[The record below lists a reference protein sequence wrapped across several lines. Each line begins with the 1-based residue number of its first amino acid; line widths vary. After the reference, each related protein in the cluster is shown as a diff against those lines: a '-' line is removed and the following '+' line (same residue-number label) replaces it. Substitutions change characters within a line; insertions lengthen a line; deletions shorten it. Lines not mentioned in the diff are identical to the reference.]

1 MRSRRVS
8 SSPDVTSACW
18 TGNLPIA
25 GRESSREP
33 CRDGSTRRKGG
44 VFPRNRL
51 RYTGNITMLHIPI
64 LRRGVPYK
72 SLDVIRIPHH
82 RTRETF
88 AEMSQVNPGIIRR
101 DLRDEQ
107 QSAARETLARLSF
120 EELLGICGRAADHFL
135 NDRLPLGDAEQ
146 SPDDY
151 VAQLSATTGMPHALV
166 RRNMAKIAGVMTEMR
181 TVLRG
186 LTRGLD
192 LSLLDA
198 GFGQHGGHALS
209 FYPRTQS
216 LGVVLPSNSPGVHSL
231 WVPAVAMK
239 IPLVLKPGSAEP
251 WSPFRLAQAFMK
263 AGCPPEAFSY
273 YPADHAGAGEILRR
287 TGRSMFFG
295 DVSAVGSWEG
305 DPRVEIHGP
314 GYSKVLIADD
324 QLPRWDEY
332 LDLIVG
338 SIADNG
344 GRSCVNASGVWV
356 SEPHAERV
364 ARAVAEKLVAIV
376 PRGAEDAQATL
387 APFAD
392 PRVAERIS
400 QQIDAGLETPGARE
414 ITAELRGGPRL
425 VQHDGCTYLLPTLV
439 LCDGPE
445 HPLANREFLFPFAAV
460 VKVAADDM
468 ARMPAPM
475 GRTLVVTALTEDR
488 ALVDRLIASP
498 LVDRLNVG
506 PIATNVISWDQPHE
520 GNLFEHLY
528 ARRSFQ
534 QSADAA
540 LAAAPGA

>member
-1 MRSRRVS
+1 M
-8 SSPDVTSACW
+8 
-18 TGNLPIA
+18 I
-25 GRESSREP
+25 
-33 CRDGSTRRKGG
+33 
-44 VFPRNRL
+44 
-51 RYTGNITMLHIPI
+51 HIPI
-64 LRRGVPYK
+64 LRHGVPYT

-88 AEMSQVNPGIIRR
+88 AEMSQVNAGIIRR
-101 DLRDEQ
+101 DLRDEVQ
-107 QSAARETLARLSF
+107 AEARAALARLPF
-120 EELLGICGRAADHFL
+120 ERLLDICRRGAAHFL
-135 NDRLPLGDAEQ
+135 NDVLPLGDAQQ

-151 VAQLSATTGMPHALV
+151 VHQLSSTTGMPHALV
-166 RRNMAKIAGVMTEMR
+166 RRNMTKIAGVMTEMA

-198 GFGQHGGHALS
+198 GYGDHGGHALS

-231 WVPAVAMK
+231 WIPAVALK

-251 WSPFRLAQAFMK
+251 WSPFRLAQALMK
-263 AGCPPEAFSY
+263 AGCPPAAFSY

-287 TGRSMFFG
+287 TGRSLFFG

-324 QLPRWDEY
+324 QLAQWDRHA
-332 LDLIVG
+332 DLIAA

-356 SEPHAERV
+356 NATHAEQV
-364 ARAVAEKLVAIV
+364 ARTLAERLVRIV
-376 PRGAEDAQATL
+376 PRSADDPQATL

-400 QQIDAGLETPGARE
+400 QQIDIGLDTPGARE
-414 ITAELRGGPRL
+414 ITAALRKGPRL
-425 VQHDGCTYLLPTLV
+425 VEHDGCTYLLPTLV

-460 VKVAADDM
+460 VKVSADDM
-468 ARMPAPM
+468 ARMPGPL
-475 GRTLVVTALTEDR
+475 GRTLVVTALTGDR

-498 LVDRLNVG
+498 LVDRLNIG

-534 QSADAA
+534 AA
-540 LAAAPGA
+540 VAL

>member
-1 MRSRRVS
+1 MIH
-8 SSPDVTSACW
+8 
-18 TGNLPIA
+18 L
-25 GRESSREP
+25 
-33 CRDGSTRRKGG
+33 
-44 VFPRNRL
+44 
-51 RYTGNITMLHIPI
+51 PI
-64 LRRGVPYK
+64 LRHGVPYK

-88 AEMSQVNPGIIRR
+88 AEMSQVNAGIIRR
-101 DLRDEQ
+101 DLRDEVQ
-107 QSAARETLARLSF
+107 ADARAALATLPF
-120 EELLGICGRAADHFL
+120 EALLDVCRRAADHFL
-135 NDRLPLGDAEQ
+135 HDTLPLGDAEQ

-151 VAQLSATTGMPHALV
+151 VQQLSATTGMPHALV

-198 GFGQHGGHALS
+198 GFGEHAGHALS

-231 WVPAVAMK
+231 WIPAIALKV
-239 IPLVLKPGSAEP
+239 PLVLKPGSAEP

-324 QLPRWDEY
+324 QLANWDAY
-332 LDLIVG
+332 ADLIAG

-356 SEPHAERV
+356 NASQAE
-364 ARAVAEKLVAIV
+364 AVATALATKLVQIV
-376 PRGAEDAQATL
+376 PRSADDPQATL

-400 QQIDAGLETPGARE
+400 QQIDIGLDTPGARE
-414 ITAELRGGPRL
+414 ITAELRKGPRL
-425 VQHDGCTYLLPTLV
+425 VEHDGCTYLLPTVV
-439 LCDGPE
+439 LCDSD

-460 VKVAADDM
+460 VKVTADEM

-475 GRTLVVTALTEDR
+475 GKTLVVSALTADR
-488 ALVDRLIASP
+488 RLVDRLLASP

-506 PIATNVISWDQPHE
+506 PIPTNVISWDQPHE

-534 QSADAA
+534 AA
-540 LAAAPGA
+540 VAL

>member
-1 MRSRRVS
+1 M
-8 SSPDVTSACW
+8 
-18 TGNLPIA
+18 I
-25 GRESSREP
+25 
-33 CRDGSTRRKGG
+33 
-44 VFPRNRL
+44 
-51 RYTGNITMLHIPI
+51 HIPI
-64 LRRGVPYK
+64 LRHGVPYT

-101 DLRDEQ
+101 ELRDETQ
-107 QSAARETLARLSF
+107 AEARAALARIPF
-120 EELLGICGRAADHFL
+120 GRLLEICATAADHFL
-135 NDRLPLGDAEQ
+135 TDTLPLGDAQ
-146 SPDDY
+146 QTPDDY
-151 VAQLSATTGMPHALV
+151 VQQLSATTGMPHVMV
-166 RRNMAKIAGVMTEMR
+166 RRNMTKIAGVMKEMR

-192 LSLLDA
+192 LAVLDA
-198 GFGQHGGHALS
+198 GFGEHAGHSLS

-231 WVPAVAMK
+231 WVPAVALK
-239 IPLVLKPGSAEP
+239 TPLVLKPGSAEP
-251 WSPFRLAQAFMK
+251 WSPFRIVQAFIK
-263 AGCPPEAFSY
+263 AGCPAEAFCY
-273 YPADHAGAGEILRR
+273 FPADHAGAGEILRR

-295 DVSAVGSWEG
+295 DVTAVGSWEG

-314 GYSKVLIADD
+314 GYSKVLIGDD
-324 QLPRWDEY
+324 MLSRWEEHAA
-332 LDLIVG
+332 LIAG

-356 SEPHAERV
+356 EASHAEKV
-364 ARAVAEKLVAIV
+364 AQAIAERLVTIV
-376 PRGAEDAQATL
+376 PRGVDDEQAGL

-400 QQIDAGLETPGARE
+400 QQIDAGLAAGGARE
-414 ITAELRGGPRL
+414 ITAELRQGPRL
-425 VQHDGCTYLLPTLV
+425 VKFDGSTYLLPTVV
-439 LCDGPE
+439 LCESSD

-460 VKVAADDM
+460 VKVTADEM
-468 ARMPAPM
+468 ARMPAPL
-475 GRTLVVTALTEDR
+475 GKTLVVSALTQDR
-488 ALVDRLIASP
+488 RLIDRLLISP

-534 QSADAA
+534 AGWETREPASAAR
-540 LAAAPGA
+540 